1 MCAPLSPEIDLGIEN
16 VPQHAGETITSHVS
30 SVCMCVWV
38 VHVVLGNLLRGV
50 CVFCKAVLR
59 DTHTHE
65 HVVDMMH
72 FGY

>member
-50 CVFCKAVLR
+50 CVWFARL
-59 DTHTHE
+59 
-65 HVVDMMH
+65 
-72 FGY
+72 Y